1 MEAKR
6 RSELRRDI
14 AAALGLLCLAFFYG
28 LKAQQIPGSSLI
40 GKGIGA
46 GAVPTALAIALAF
59 FSFIL
64 LLRAS
69 LGLRRLR
76 HSETGREAAGAWRE
90 GMRRHRRAFGML
102 VIGILFIS
110 LLGELGYLVSV
121 ALLLAVTAWYNGE
134 KRWRSLLMF
143 AAGGAIAYDL
153 LFVQLL
159 GISLPSGFWPVLFGP
174 LLGIGE

>member
-1 MEAKR
+1 MEAKS

-14 AAALGLLCLAFFYG
+14 AAALGLLCLALFYG

-46 GAVPTALAIALAF
+46 GAVPTALAVALAS

-69 LGLRRLR
+69 LGLRRLIR
-76 HSETGREAAGAWRE
+76 NEAGRDAAGAWRE

-102 VIGILFIS
+102 LIGIFFIS
-110 LLGELGYLVSV
+110 LLSELGYLVSV
-121 ALLLAVTAWYNGE
+121 ALLLVATAWYNGE
-134 KRWRSLLMF
+134 KRWKPLLLF
-143 AAGGAIAYDL
+143 AAGGALVYDL